1 MVFVGL
7 HSYNA
12 VTFRITDIIYL
23 LFNIVSNKAFKN
35 LFAVLSDKNDVYF

>member
-1 MVFVGL
+1 MVFVGF

-23 LFNIVSNKAFKN
+23 LFSIVSNRAFKY
-35 LFAVLSDKNDVYF
+35 LFAVLSDENYMHF